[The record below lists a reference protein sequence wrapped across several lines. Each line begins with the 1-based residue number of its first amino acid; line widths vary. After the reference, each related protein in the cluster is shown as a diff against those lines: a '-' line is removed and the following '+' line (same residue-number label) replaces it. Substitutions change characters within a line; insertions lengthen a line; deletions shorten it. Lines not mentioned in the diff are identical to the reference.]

1 MSFAVPSRGQL
12 IFLASNPETQK
23 SMNTSMV
30 EKYAWILAAMHRTS
44 VATAVAAALFSIGVR
59 PVKADAQ
66 EVCTNASLLTT
77 ATGSSQIPS
86 PCIVPAGNFL
96 VETLY
101 YQNASKI
108 GGTAL
113 AAYPLLGLDAGLG
126 RRVDA
131 VLDLPSQIAESG
143 RNGAGIYPRSHA
155 TYGLRYGFSQTKR
168 FALTAGIAVVPP
180 ASVYAPSETQA
191 KFKLDVVSAYEL
203 SPNLTIEARSQGATS
218 HTAGVGR
225 ILPEQDLGAE
235 IALGK
240 STVVAPDL
248 GLRSVTAH
256 GHAQSFGDLC
266 VKHLLS
272 RRLMFDAGIGTA
284 FDQVG
289 HAKAHYVA
297 AGLSLRP

>member
-1 MSFAVPSRGQL
+1 
-12 IFLASNPETQK
+12 
-23 SMNTSMV
+23 MNTSIV
-30 EKYAWILAAMHRTS
+30 RKYAWAPAAMRRTS
-44 VATAVAAALFSIGVR
+44 VAIAVAAALSSMSVR
-59 PVKADAQ
+59 PVGANAQ

-96 VETLY
+96 VEALY
-101 YQNASKI
+101 YQNASKV

-113 AAYPLLGLDAGLG
+113 AAYPLLGFDAGLG
-126 RRVDA
+126 RRTDV

-143 RNGAGIYPRSHA
+143 RNGAGVYRRSHA
-155 TYGLRYGFSQTKR
+155 TYGLRYGFAQTER
-168 FALTAGIAVVPP
+168 FALTAAIAVVPP
-180 ASVYAPSETQA
+180 ASVYAPSETQP
-191 KFKLDVVSAYEL
+191 KFRLDVNSAYR
-203 SPNLTIEARSQGATS
+203 LTPKLAIKARSQGATS

-225 ILPEQDLGAE
+225 ILPEQDLGAD

-240 STVVAPDL
+240 LTVFSPDL

-256 GHAQSFGDLC
+256 AHPQSFADLC

-272 RRLMFDAGIGTA
+272 RRIMFDAGIGTT
-284 FDQVG
+284 FDQVD